1 MIKIMVER
9 QFYRLELAEK
19 RHECKLFRNGEGI
32 SSAAIKVAVGDEVVY
47 NGRSDGL
54 SIQALDILGASKE
67 GVLSVELIT
76 HVLRPRF
83 SIEVPSS
90 QYEVTRATEPEPE
103 PEQPER
109 HHQFGRGGVDLRR

>member
-9 QFYRLELAEK
+9 QDFYRLELAEK
-19 RHECKLFRNGEGI
+19 RHECKLFRNGEDI

-47 NGRSDGL
+47 DNGRSDGL

-83 SIEVPSS
+83 SIEVPS
-90 QYEVTRATEPEPE
+90 TR
-103 PEQPER
+103 R
-109 HHQFGRGGVDLRR
+109 L